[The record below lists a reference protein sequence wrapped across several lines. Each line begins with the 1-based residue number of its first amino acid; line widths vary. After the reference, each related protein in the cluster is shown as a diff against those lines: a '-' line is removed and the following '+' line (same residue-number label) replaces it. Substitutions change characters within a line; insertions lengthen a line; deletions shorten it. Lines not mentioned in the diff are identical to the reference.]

1 VPIQERIIL
10 TEEKL
15 QSWLLNS
22 KTLREALPPNDERQD
37 HQDHAVNEALTLNA
51 GDVVWLS
58 RRQKAP
64 RVRVPPI

>member
-1 VPIQERIIL
+1 MPIQERIIL

-22 KTLREALPPNDERQD
+22 KTLRGALPPDDERQD
-37 HQDHAVNEALTLNA
+37 YTVNEALTLSA

-64 RVRVPPI
+64 RVCVQPI